1 MRNPE
6 RISKILTELSE
17 IWIQY
22 PDFRLGQLL
31 LNVVN
36 DPALYY
42 IEDEDLIKRIK
53 VFYNNRFVNL
63 NLNK

>member
-1 MRNPE
+1 MMRNPE

-22 PDFRLGQLL
+22 PDLRLGQLL
-31 LNVVN
+31 LNVIN

-53 VFYNNRFVNL
+53 VFYNIRHESYIS
-63 NLNK
+63 